1 VIPSIHYFSVLER
14 VDRSAGEP
22 IGRKS
27 ARVGA
32 GAEIGVPQ
40 YFRRMILDVYFGDCV
55 GALVP
60 A

>member
-1 VIPSIHYFSVLER
+1 MIPSIHYFSVLER

-40 YFRRMILDVYFGDCV
+40 YFRRMILDVYFGDCI
-55 GALVP
+55 AS
-60 A
+60 